1 MHPADVA
8 EYVTESVEVLR
19 DRLRQHPGLTADE
32 PVLEDATRLYI
43 PFAKTDRQLVAQ
55 AVLSTLVLPGG
66 QPTAFVFQVPLLG
79 APPATRNLVLHM
91 DLTDY
96 DGQPPTA
103 ELLRVDRTPLP
114 PGEWPK
120 SLVERGIV
128 RDHKNY
134 ARPFFCRRG
143 LREYHSHPEHEDDP
157 WDRHREELPLHALVI
172 ELLVALRD
180 TWIGIR

>member
-19 DRLRQHPGLTADE
+19 DRLRQYPELAAGD
-32 PVLEDATRLYI
+32 PILEDATRLYI
-43 PFAKTDRQLVAQ
+43 PFAKTDRKLVAE
-55 AVLSTLVLPGG
+55 AVPSTLVLPNG
-66 QPTAFVFQVPLLG
+66 QPTAAIYQVPLLG
-79 APPATRNLVLHM
+79 APPVTRNLVLHM

-103 ELLRVDRTPLP
+103 ELLRADRTPLP
-114 PGEWPK
+114 ADEWPK

-128 RDHKNY
+128 RDHKDY
-134 ARPFFCRRG
+134 PRPFFCRRG

-172 ELLVALRD
+172 ELLATLRD
-180 TWIGIR
+180 TWIGRR